1 MGKCKKTA
9 PIIWELL
16 IFIAF
21 FNIFCYYEGGEG
33 KGMKDIKTIIA
44 NNLVDLRKQHNL
56 TQNDLAKKLNYSDN
70 TISRWEHAEVTP
82 SIETLQIISEFYSV
96 PLESLLKEK
105 IVEEVKK
112 DNKNI
117 FINKLATTLLTV
129 STVWFIAILAFIY
142 MDTFLN
148 ENYWQ
153 AFIWALP
160 ASCLVLLSFNK
171 YWRNKIYTFV
181 VLSAFIWTLILSLY
195 LQFLKYNV
203 YLIFI
208 VGVPIQVALSIW
220 TFLKKE

>member
-1 MGKCKKTA
+1 
-9 PIIWELL
+9 
-16 IFIAF
+16 
-21 FNIFCYYEGGEG
+21 
-33 KGMKDIKTIIA
+33 MKDIKTIIA